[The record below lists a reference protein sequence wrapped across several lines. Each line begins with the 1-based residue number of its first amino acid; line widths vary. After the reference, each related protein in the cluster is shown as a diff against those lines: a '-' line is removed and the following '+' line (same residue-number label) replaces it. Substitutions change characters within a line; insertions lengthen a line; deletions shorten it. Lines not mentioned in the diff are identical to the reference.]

1 MKRFLLLLSFM
12 LFSTIVFS
20 QYTRLT
26 NIPTIYIE
34 TFNNEPITSKNDYIY
49 ANMVYVGDEGEVHY
63 DSLEIRGRGN
73 STWGLAKK
81 PYRIKFKQSTKFL
94 GTGYAKNKSWTL
106 LANHAD
112 KSLLRNAVTF
122 AMGDFLGQPFT
133 PAAHFVDL
141 FLNGT
146 YMGNYQV
153 SDQINVDNKRVEIFE
168 QEEVASD
175 NDNITGG
182 YLVEIDGFGASEE
195 VYFTTGRNLIVSVK
209 SPDEDVINNNQ
220 LNYIRNCLND
230 LESAMFSDNF
240 QDAKL
245 GYRSKVDSA
254 TLISWYIATELS
266 ANVDGFWSTY
276 LYKDRDNPLIYFGP
290 LWDYDI
296 AYNNCNRVGDVT
308 YRSMI
313 DAGYGDDLTKVW
325 MKRIVQDE
333 WFNRSVNNVWKK
345 KLSEGLEQ
353 YLYSYID
360 NMADY
365 INASQ
370 QQNYSRYSIRSHV
383 YNEIFLYS
391 TYQEYIDQLKQFIG
405 EHAGFLTTLFES
417 RVKETGDSGNGNDKE
432 ETETLEPF
440 VLNSDYYYRIYNRG
454 ANKVFDLSESD
465 SSSVVI
471 WTPSHDRLSQQWE
484 IVESGEY
491 YSLINRATGLA
502 LSDMSEPSTVG
513 SNLRMADFNI
523 DDPRQKWNFVTVNEN
538 GNYNIINI
546 NSNNVVNNSGGL
558 SVDGNPI
565 VSYTNDDRNS
575 ISNNRQWR
583 IVPEEL
589 IPDYIPDEVK
599 DSLMNTVAEAE
610 EFLSSLSDC
619 QVGDGM
625 FCYSRE
631 AVEALRLAVADA
643 ISFES
648 TVPDDYI
655 LMNVNLSGTLRLAR
669 KKNLPDSN
677 TLYVI
682 RHDISD
688 LYLNVTEERLSIKER
703 EWNSSNQ
710 CFTFHQVGDGN
721 NVFIKSSSGLYIRIS
736 SNGYWNMS
744 GIDDVAGIEESA
756 SIDIDV
762 MDGYYRMK
770 TMHGAMG
777 TDNLY
782 NDSNVYS
789 DKDENSTDDMLFA
802 RWIIEEYIEENPLAV
817 KAAELDSVI
826 AEARNSYITSWV
838 GEYPLQTSLSAVNS
852 LDSVIAEVERRVYS
866 YVEDYDAAI
875 ETVNN
880 AVAAVMNLNVP
891 AEDKLYCLQNVCGL
905 NLSCYNGLT
914 VEYADTLDSSQH
926 FSLIAVEGKSNVYN
940 ICCEGYYLSVLDAGK
955 QNMTLGSTPR
965 GELGEFIA
973 EQTGERLFALKSAA
987 GYLGVNEDNAGAQCH
1002 ANADTFKDWSL
1013 YEVSPVN
1020 TGMNAAPSYA
1030 VDYAVCYDKNRKVI
1044 SFVSCDMQALA
1055 DVKAYIYTAGGRM
1068 LYCFAANEEQSV
1080 ESLPSGTYIIKWSY
1094 DGKEKSIKFRK

>member
-94 GTGYAKNKSWTL
+94 GKGYAKNKSWTL

-417 RVKETGDSGNGNDKE
+417 RVKETGDSGNGNDRE

-688 LYLNVTEERLSIKER
+688 LYLNVTEDRLSIKER
-703 EWNSSNQ
+703 EWNSCNQ

-789 DKDENSTDDMLFA
+789 DKDENSADDMLFA

-838 GEYPLQTSLSAVNS
+838 GEYPLQTSLSAVNA
-852 LDSVIAEVERRVYS
+852 LDSVIAEVERWVYS

-875 ETVNN
+875 ETVNK
-880 AVAAVMNLNVP
+880 AVAAVMTLNVP

-914 VEYADTLDSSQH
+914 VEHADTLDISQH

-1002 ANADTFKDWSL
+1002 AKADTFKDWSL
-1013 YEVSPVN
+1013 YEVSPVS